1 MFFKDI
7 ETWDESKLTK
17 TLIIWNVIYA
27 VLAFLAPLITVI
39 VAFATNGN
47 ITKRKLPLILIFIGL
62 AIIIAAV
69 KFLSK
74 KIDNI
79 SVINLSGDYK
89 KKTQTFKHSLQFVSK
104 SIVPIF
110 IVIASILFLSP
121 FKDMIDFYVKVIL
134 ISCSFFIAAKIV
146 DSFALAYLEDEVEI
160 RKHRAMDNAAAKRG

>member
-7 ETWDESKLTK
+7 ETWDESKLNK
-17 TLIIWNVIYA
+17 TLILWNVIYA
-27 VLAFLAPLITVI
+27 VFAFLAPLITVI
-39 VAFATNGN
+39 VAFACNGN
-47 ITKRKLPLILIFIGL
+47 IAKKKLPLILVFIGL

-74 KIDNI
+74 KIDSI
-79 SVINLSGDYK
+79 SVINLAGDYK
-89 KKTQTFKHSLQFVSK
+89 KKTQTFKHTLQFISK

-121 FKDMIDFYVKVIL
+121 FKEMIDFYVKVIL
-134 ISCSFFIAAKIV
+134 ISCLFFIVSKIV
-146 DSFALAYLEDEVEI
+146 DYFALAYLEDEVEI